1 MAEFNFAE
9 AIAWGQLE
17 SAQRFEGLKNTQELK
32 DTVME
37 MFNGIESK
45 IKITHVQGTTE
56 IFKCNLQSNA
66 KEDQPIAN
74 IISTFESNTFVTT
87 KISKYW

>member
-17 SAQRFEGLKNTQELK
+17 LAQKFEGLKNTQELT

-37 MFNGIESK
+37 MFNGIASK
-45 IKITHVQGTTE
+45 IKVTHVQGTTE
-56 IFKCNLQSNA
+56 SFKCNFQSNA
-66 KEDQPIAN
+66 KEDQSIAN